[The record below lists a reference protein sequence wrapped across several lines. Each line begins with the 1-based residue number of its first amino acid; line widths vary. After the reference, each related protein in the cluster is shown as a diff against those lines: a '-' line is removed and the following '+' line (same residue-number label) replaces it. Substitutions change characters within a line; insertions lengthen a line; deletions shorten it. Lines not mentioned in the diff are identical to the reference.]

1 MSMEGVES
9 VAQGRVWTGTQALEV
24 GLVDELGGLDA
35 CLIDLANRLG
45 YSEESMN
52 VVHFRTA
59 PRGWRRWR
67 KKLLG
72 LESTVIETQL
82 MAHSPLLLQMLQ
94 MYPNRG
100 LVLLP
105 FDVEGQ

>member
-1 MSMEGVES
+1 MSMEDVES
-9 VAQGRVWTGTQALEV
+9 IAQGRVWTGMQALDA

-45 YSEESMN
+45 YSEQSMN
-52 VVHFRTA
+52 VVHFRNA

-67 KKLLG
+67 KRLLG
-72 LESTVIETQL
+72 LDSTDIETRL
-82 MAHSPLLLQMLQ
+82 MAQSPLLIQMLQ
-94 MYPNRG
+94 TYPNRG